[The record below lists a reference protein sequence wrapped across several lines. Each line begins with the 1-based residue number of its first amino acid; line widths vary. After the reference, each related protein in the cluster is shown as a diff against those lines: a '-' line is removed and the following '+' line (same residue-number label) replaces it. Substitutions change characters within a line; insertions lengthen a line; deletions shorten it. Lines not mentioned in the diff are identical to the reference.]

1 MIEKIQSK
9 ALMIGNY
16 GCYFLSL
23 LAYFNCEDVFGK
35 YDYYISKGWMGE
47 DCYVKNPLAIVED
60 LSGKSGWS
68 IKKSMTFDRGA
79 DIIVAYYYNP
89 STKLHHFV
97 LHDNNNQLLFDPLGK
112 SNTVANGSVESYRL
126 FYN

>member
-1 MIEKIQSK
+1 MKPGIQSK

-23 LAYFNCEDVFGK
+23 LAAFNCEKVFEK
-35 YDYYISKGWMGE
+35 YDYYTSKGWMGE
-47 DCYVKNPLAIVED
+47 DCYIKNPLAIVED

-79 DIIVAYYYNP
+79 DIIIAYYYNP

-97 LHDNNNQLLFDPLGK
+97 LFDKTNSLVFDSLGK
-112 SNTVANGSVESYRL
+112 SNTVANGSIESYRL